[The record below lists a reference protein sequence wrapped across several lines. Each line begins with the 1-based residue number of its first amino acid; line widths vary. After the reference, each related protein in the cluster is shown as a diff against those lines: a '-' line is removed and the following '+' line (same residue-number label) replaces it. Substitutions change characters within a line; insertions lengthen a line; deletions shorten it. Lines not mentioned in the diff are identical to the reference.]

1 METKIEHPGIKD
13 IHKIG
18 KAAER
23 KEQSRRNIWNNN
35 TEELSKIND
44 RHQTKEKKKKNDSKK
59 KKHPNSLKLK
69 KKKKGKLNSWKKS
82 EKTTLYYKIPNQCS
96 LKLSRSS
103 KTREVWETQPR
114 GA

>member
-44 RHQTKEKKKKNDSKK
+44 RHQTRKEKKRQQKKKTPQQFKTEKKKKKSK
-59 KKHPNSLKLK
+59 PNK
-69 KKKKGKLNSWKKS
+69 WKKS
-82 EKTTLYYKIPNQCS
+82 EKTTLYHKKTKQCY
-96 LKLSRSS
+96 LKMS
-103 KTREVWETQPR
+103 K
-114 GA
+114 

>member
-44 RHQTKEKKKKNDSKK
+44 RHQTRKEKKRQQKKKKTPQQFKTEKKKKKAN
-59 KKHPNSLKLK
+59 
-69 KKKKGKLNSWKKS
+69 
-82 EKTTLYYKIPNQCS
+82 
-96 LKLSRSS
+96 
-103 KTREVWETQPR
+103 
-114 GA
+114 

>member
-44 RHQTKEKKKKNDSKK
+44 RH
-59 KKHPNSLKLK
+59 
-69 KKKKGKLNSWKKS
+69 
-82 EKTTLYYKIPNQCS
+82 KTTDPGNSENKQE
-96 LKLSRSS
+96 K
-103 KTREVWETQPR
+103 
-114 GA
+114 

>member
-1 METKIEHPGIKD
+1 MKKTWQTIHIAIKNIPSQKKKEILKGKRMETKIEHPGIKD

-44 RHQTKEKKKKNDSKK
+44 RHQTRKEKKRQQKK

-69 KKKKGKLNSWKKS
+69 KKKKKAN
-82 EKTTLYYKIPNQCS
+82 
-96 LKLSRSS
+96 
-103 KTREVWETQPR
+103 
-114 GA
+114 

>member
-44 RHQTKEKKKKNDSKK
+44 RHQTRKEKKTTAKKKKTPQQFKTEKKKKKAN
-59 KKHPNSLKLK
+59 
-69 KKKKGKLNSWKKS
+69 
-82 EKTTLYYKIPNQCS
+82 
-96 LKLSRSS
+96 
-103 KTREVWETQPR
+103 
-114 GA
+114 